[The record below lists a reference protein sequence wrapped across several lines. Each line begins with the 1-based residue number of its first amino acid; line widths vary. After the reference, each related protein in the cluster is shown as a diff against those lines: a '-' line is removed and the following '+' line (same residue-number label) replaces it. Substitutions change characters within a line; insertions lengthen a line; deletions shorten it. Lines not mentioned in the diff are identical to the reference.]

1 MRIDALICL
10 VGSKDKCLY
19 PNPFKVVIIGLIK
32 ILNISSVF
40 YARNNLM
47 CLMIY
52 INFLVSSII
61 KGGSEMCFIVYK
73 LLSKR
78 MFADEN

>member
-1 MRIDALICL
+1 
-10 VGSKDKCLY
+10 
-19 PNPFKVVIIGLIK
+19 
-32 ILNISSVF
+32 
-40 YARNNLM
+40 M

-61 KGGSEMCFIVYK
+61 KGGGEMCFIVYK